1 MAGTYSSTLK
11 TLEDLTLDSGYGAGD
26 SCRSLSL
33 SSSKSNSQALN
44 SSAQQ
49 HRGAAWWC
57 YSGSMNSRHNSWDTV
72 NTVLPE
78 DPEVADLF
86 SRCPRLPELEEFPW
100 TEGDVARVLR
110 KGAGGR
116 RLPQFS
122 AEAVR
127 RLAGLLRRA
136 LIRVAREAQ
145 RVSVLHAKCTRF
157 EVQSAVRLVHSWALA
172 ESCALAAVKALSLYS
187 MSAGD
192 GLRRGKSARCGL
204 TFSVGRFFRW
214 MVDTR
219 ISVRIHE
226 YAAISLTACMENLV
240 EEIRARVMASQSPD
254 GGGAGGGEVSAEA
267 LEMVINNDAEL
278 WGVLQ
283 PYEHLIC
290 GKNANGVLSL
300 PAYFSPYNGGSLGH
314 DERADAYAQL
324 ELRTLEQSLL
334 ATCVGSI
341 SELSD
346 LVSRAMH
353 HMQGRHPLCPG
364 ASPARQARQP
374 PQPITW
380 SPDALHTLYYFL
392 RCPQMESMENPNLD
406 PPRMTLNNERPF
418 MLLPPLMEWM
428 RVAITY
434 AEHRRSLTV
443 DSGDIRQAARLLL
456 PGLDCEPRQLK
467 PEHCFSSFRRLDARA
482 ATEKFNQDLG
492 FRMLNCGRTDLINQA
507 IEALGPDGVN
517 TMDDQGMTPLM
528 YACAAGDEAMVQML
542 IDAGANLDIQV
553 PSNSPR
559 HPSIHPDSRHWTS
572 LTFAVLHGHISVVQL
587 LLDAGA
593 HVEGSAVNGGED
605 SYAETPLQLA
615 SAAGNY
621 ELVSL
626 LLSRGADP
634 LLSMLEAHGMGSSL
648 HEDMNCFSHSAAH
661 GHRNVLRKLLT
672 QPQQAKA
679 DVLSLEEILA
689 EGVEESDASSQ
700 GSGSEG
706 PVRLSR
712 TRTKALQEAM
722 YYSAEHGYV
731 DITMELR
738 ALGVPWKLHI
748 WIESLRTSFSQ
759 SRYSVVQSL
768 LRDFSSIK
776 EEEYNE
782 ELVTEG
788 LQLMFDILKTS
799 KNDSVIQQLAA
810 IFTHCYGSSPIPSIP
825 EVRKTLPARL
835 GERPP
840 PAPRIATRPPPL
852 PFPAPSPLC
861 CLSISKCQGSSL
873 SFSVPHPYV
882 PPPTPDTH
890 LTAHTSNPQQGTP
903 RPYPSVSPLSTDPH
917 FLNNKEMSDV
927 TFLVEG
933 KLFYAHKV
941 LLVTASNRFKT
952 LMTNKSEQD
961 GDSSKTIEISDM
973 KYHIFQMM
981 MQYLYYG
988 GTESMEIPTAD
999 ILELLSAAS
1008 LFQLDALQR
1017 HCEILCSQT
1026 LSVESAVNTYKYA
1039 KIHNAPELALFC
1051 EGFFLKHMKALLEQ
1065 DAFRQLIYGR
1075 SSKVQGLDPLQ
1086 DLQNT
1091 LAERVH
1097 SVYITSRV

>member
-1 MAGTYSSTLK
+1 MSECLCGPQVSGDQFLVQLQERVVSTALSHICRWA
-11 TLEDLTLDSGYGAGD
+11 TL
-26 SCRSLSL
+26 
-33 SSSKSNSQALN
+33 
-44 SSAQQ
+44 
-49 HRGAAWWC
+49 H
-57 YSGSMNSRHNSWDTV
+57 SGSHN
-72 NTVLPE
+72 
-78 DPEVADLF
+78 
-86 SRCPRLPELEEFPW
+86 
-100 TEGDVARVLR
+100 
-110 KGAGGR
+110 
-116 RLPQFS
+116 
-122 AEAVR
+122 
-127 RLAGLLRRA
+127 
-136 LIRVAREAQ
+136 
-145 RVSVLHAKCTRF
+145 TR
-157 EVQSAVRLVHSWALA
+157 
-172 ESCALAAVKALSLYS
+172 
-187 MSAGD
+187 
-192 GLRRGKSARCGL
+192 
-204 TFSVGRFFRW
+204 
-214 MVDTR
+214 
-219 ISVRIHE
+219 
-226 YAAISLTACMENLV
+226 
-240 EEIRARVMASQSPD
+240 
-254 GGGAGGGEVSAEA
+254 
-267 LEMVINNDAEL
+267 
-278 WGVLQ
+278 
-283 PYEHLIC
+283 
-290 GKNANGVLSL
+290 VLSL

-364 ASPARQARQP
+364 SSPARQARQP

-406 PPRMTLNNERPF
+406 PPRMALNNERP
-418 MLLPPLMEWM
+418 E
-428 RVAITY
+428 
-434 AEHRRSLTV
+434 
-443 DSGDIRQAARLLL
+443 
-456 PGLDCEPRQLK
+456 C
-467 PEHCFSSFRRLDARA
+467 CFSSFRRLDARA

-492 FRMLNCGRTDLINQA
+492 FRMLNCGRTDLISQA

-634 LLSMLEAHGMGSSL
+634 LLSMLEANGMASSL

-738 ALGVPWKLHI
+738 ALGVPWKLHV

-776 EEEYNE
+776 EDEYNE

-788 LQLMFDILKTS
+788 LPLMFDILKTS
-799 KNDSVIQQLAA
+799 KNDSVTQQLAA
-810 IFTHCYGSSPIPSIP
+810 IFTHCYGSSPIPRIP
-825 EVRKTLPARL
+825 ELRKTLPARL
-835 GERPP
+835 
-840 PAPRIATRPPPL
+840 
-852 PFPAPSPLC
+852 
-861 CLSISKCQGSSL
+861 
-873 SFSVPHPYV
+873 
-882 PPPTPDTH
+882 
-890 LTAHTSNPQQGTP
+890 
-903 RPYPSVSPLSTDPH
+903 DPH

-961 GDSSKTIEISDM
+961 GDSSKTIEIGDM

-988 GTESMEIPTAD
+988 GTESMDIPTGD

-1065 DAFRQLIYGR
+1065 DSFRQLIYGR
-1075 SSKVQGLDPLQ
+1075 SSKVQGLAPLQ
-1086 DLQNT
+1086 DLQST

-1097 SVYITSRV
+1097 SLYVTSRV

>member
-145 RVSVLHAKCTRF
+145 RLSVLHAKCTRF

-290 GKNANGVLSL
+290 GKNANG
-300 PAYFSPYNGGSLGH
+300 
-314 DERADAYAQL
+314 
-324 ELRTLEQSLL
+324 
-334 ATCVGSI
+334 
-341 SELSD
+341 D

-593 HVEGSAVNGGED
+593 QVEGSAVNGGED

-634 LLSMLEAHGMGSSL
+634 LLSVLEAHGMGSSL

-689 EGVEESDASSQ
+689 EGVEESDALSQ

-748 WIESLRTSFSQ
+748 WIESLRTSFLQ

-782 ELVTEG
+782 ELVNEG
-788 LQLMFDILKTS
+788 LQLMFNILKTS

-825 EVRKTLPARL
+825 EIRKTLPARL
-835 GERPP
+835 
-840 PAPRIATRPPPL
+840 
-852 PFPAPSPLC
+852 
-861 CLSISKCQGSSL
+861 
-873 SFSVPHPYV
+873 
-882 PPPTPDTH
+882 
-890 LTAHTSNPQQGTP
+890 
-903 RPYPSVSPLSTDPH
+903 DPH

-1017 HCEILCSQT
+1017 HCEILGSQT

-1065 DAFRQLIYGR
+1065 DAFRQLIYSR